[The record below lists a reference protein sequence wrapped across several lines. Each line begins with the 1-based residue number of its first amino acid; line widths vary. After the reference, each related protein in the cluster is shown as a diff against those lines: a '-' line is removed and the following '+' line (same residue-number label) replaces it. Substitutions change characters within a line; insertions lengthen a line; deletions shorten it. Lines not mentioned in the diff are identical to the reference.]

1 MAKARTR
8 EMREGSGDAFAAAFE
23 LVATP
28 AIFGFLG
35 WLLDGRMG
43 TAPIFTV
50 AFVVIALA
58 YASWRLPTT
67 SARAWSG
74 PAWNDRPHGGPRVPH
89 CEHDRR
95 HGIRRP

>member
-1 MAKARTR
+1 LAKARTR

-58 YASWRLPTT
+58 YASWRLAHDYGE
-67 SARAWSG
+67 SLERARVVRHDAWRAEGS
-74 PAWNDRPHGGPRVPH
+74 PL
-89 CEHDRR
+89 
-95 HGIRRP
+95 

>member
-1 MAKARTR
+1 MAEAKTR

-35 WLLDGRMG
+35 WLLDGRLG
-43 TAPIFTV
+43 TTPIFTV

-58 YASWRLPTT
+58 YASWRLAHDYGQ
-67 SARAWSG
+67 SLERARVQRQAAWRAEGS
-74 PAWNDRPHGGPRVPH
+74 PL
-89 CEHDRR
+89 
-95 HGIRRP
+95 

>member
-1 MAKARTR
+1 MVQADTR
-8 EMREGSGDAFAAAFE
+8 KRREGSGDAFAAAFE

-35 WLLDGRMG
+35 WLLDGRLG

-58 YASWRLPTT
+58 YASWRLAHDYGE
-67 SARAWSG
+67 SLERARAERRA
-74 PAWNDRPHGGPRVPH
+74 AWQAEGSPL
-89 CEHDRR
+89 
-95 HGIRRP
+95 